1 MEKEVNKEKVVLT
14 GTYESSY
21 SKLRR
26 IKSNK
31 ISDKKINLNV
41 IKLFFKKRKK

>member
-1 MEKEVNKEKVVLT
+1 MEKELNKEKVVLT

-21 SKLRR
+21 SKLRYSR
-26 IKSNK
+26 VNNN
-31 ISDKKINLNV
+31 KINLNA